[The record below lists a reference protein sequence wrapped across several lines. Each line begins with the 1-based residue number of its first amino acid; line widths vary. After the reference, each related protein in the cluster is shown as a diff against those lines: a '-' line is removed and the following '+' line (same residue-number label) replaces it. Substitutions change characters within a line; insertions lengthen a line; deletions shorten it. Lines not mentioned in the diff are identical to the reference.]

1 MKLQSLSVALVS
13 IFNQRTTM
21 SSKLT
26 LPPYTYYYGYSK
38 QSVELLA
45 NMPYREAL
53 LDKISSAKHL
63 LARLLSKPFLEQD
76 AARINDVANAVK
88 FNQELWDEL
97 L

>member
-1 MKLQSLSVALVS
+1 
-13 IFNQRTTM
+13 M

-53 LDKISSAKHL
+53 LDKISSAKQL
-63 LARLLSKPFLEQD
+63 LSRLLSKPFQAQD

>member
-1 MKLQSLSVALVS
+1 MSL
-13 IFNQRTTM
+13 
-21 SSKLT
+21 KLT

-38 QSVELLA
+38 QYVCLLA

-53 LDKISSAKHL
+53 LDKISSAKQL
-63 LARLLSKPFLEQD
+63 LARLLSKPFQEQD
-76 AARINDVANAVK
+76 TARINDVANAVK

>member
-1 MKLQSLSVALVS
+1 
-13 IFNQRTTM
+13 M

-45 NMPYREAL
+45 NMPYREAI
-53 LDKISSAKHL
+53 LDKISSAKQL
-63 LARLLSKPFLEQD
+63 LDRLLNKPFLEQD
-76 AARINDVANAVK
+76 TARINDVSNAIK

>member
-1 MKLQSLSVALVS
+1 
-13 IFNQRTTM
+13 M

-38 QSVELLA
+38 QSIELLA
-45 NMPYREAL
+45 NMPYREAI
-53 LDKISSAKHL
+53 LDKISSAKQL
-63 LARLLSKPFLEQD
+63 LGRLLNKPFLEQD
-76 AARINDVANAVK
+76 TARINDVSNAIK

>member
-1 MKLQSLSVALVS
+1 
-13 IFNQRTTM
+13 M

-53 LDKISSAKHL
+53 LDKISSAKDL
-63 LARLLSKPFLEQD
+63 LARLLSKPFQEQD
-76 AARINDVANAVK
+76 TARINDVANAIK

>member
-1 MKLQSLSVALVS
+1 
-13 IFNQRTTM
+13 M

-38 QSVELLA
+38 EYVSQLA

-53 LDKISSAKHL
+53 LDKISSAKQL

>member
-1 MKLQSLSVALVS
+1 
-13 IFNQRTTM
+13 M

-38 QSVELLA
+38 QYVCLLA

-53 LDKISSAKHL
+53 LDKISSAKQL

-76 AARINDVANAVK
+76 TARINDVANAVK

>member
-1 MKLQSLSVALVS
+1 
-13 IFNQRTTM
+13 M

-38 QSVELLA
+38 QSVCLLA

-63 LARLLSKPFLEQD
+63 LARLLSKPFQEQD
-76 AARINDVANAVK
+76 TARINDVANAVK